1 MSATPSSTRRT
12 RSATKMSSKTTRTD
26 KQITE
31 ETYTPID
38 IDVITQQNKA
48 KKNRVTADN
57 DADDA
62 FWEPANTKENTT
74 NNVVNSEVPNTNQEL
89 PNSTKKSNNNNEE
102 YTNKLPPEPTLQ
114 DISKEF
120 SQKNANSLDASIHN
134 SHMTVDQPAPII
146 NEQITDNTDK
156 EINPLTNLKRIF
168 DQPPTVEQLDLNT
181 PNGGKRLKY
190 SSFAIKELFETKNF
204 QQIQKKIRERFSTIN
219 GFECIEPEE
228 TYNDTK
234 IVKISFSNQSSRDAI
249 NGVKKGNDPV
259 IFHTYNKE
267 NVDTLTKEFRNN
279 KASHIIRVMHVPKI
293 FKESDII
300 KIFSVYGE
308 IKSISKTKTNN
319 TSKNRSTR
327 NKKTSSALY
336 DTYFI
341 AFTDARSAKKF
352 FINDIWSIQ
361 VEKFLLRILPV
372 DPTNEEYQRRTEFS
386 YKITG
391 LHMDTTFYDIEQITK
406 KIKGQTC
413 YLPPIEINSKRK
425 TRTAYIY
432 VKPEDYQHKIWNV
445 PVGKDRSIYITPSNH
460 SVCSVCGDHSHN
472 VSTCNRYETLEPYL
486 RPNKEQR
493 VELDDNS
500 SFLPNYLRNIKPN
513 NQQSQKNSFTNNN
526 TQSNLTNI
534 QNNRSKNLQ
543 GNRNQN
549 RTQNNSTRYN
559 RSRSRSRINTSSSE
573 YIPPRGRSTNKVVTN
588 NSVDNTAINR
598 QYEYQIDNLR
608 KDINLLSKEIN
619 TLKTNQEQQEK
630 ITEDLHQQI
639 RKFTE
644 SQEQMAKQITTT
656 SENIQAINRTQSMI
670 LEQIQLLHRPTNNNR
685 QHTRR
690 ASPRPHVRSPVPS
703 ELSIP
708 DHFLTESEQ
717 QGEDPYEDR
726 DENSQSEHLRFNS
739 QSRSPSI
746 IYDDNNG
753 TLNIQSGFNNKKTD
767 ILEYFVTNNYDIL
780 AIQEMHI
787 TTPHLFT
794 NMEKVNVFN
803 NEENINLYIYKD
815 TNGNTVTDSHS
826 GVCLIMK
833 EEFQK
838 RVSTVKTHK
847 GRILAIE
854 LYFKKIH
861 LLIINTYI
869 PANNQKKEQIET
881 CYKQIETLINTHSS
895 KPNAHII
902 LLGDFNVQP
911 CNHDRKNNKWKTRIY
926 SILKMASMTNAIK
939 QHHDKYLSTHAPA
952 ATKEFTSV
960 IDHIYTTQNI
970 IDHSYYASTATI
982 DPSLHFKTDHKCVF
996 LIIHHDYIFKN
1007 PQYHKQ
1013 NIYRNKNTTR
1023 KNMYNYH
1030 KMTDELWQQYTEG
1043 TKNYLAFHRLEYA
1056 DTILNPSHTSTIQA
1070 IETKWTIL
1078 KKSILASKAQHIPM
1092 YNIKATNRNNTPLP
1106 IRQKENM
1113 ILQIHHAL
1121 LNFSIKKITHRMAI
1135 ENEQNRL
1142 LVPSSDDPNE
1152 ITLTRN
1158 PKSIEQHSI
1167 QHFQLLGSTSKE
1179 ELIQSIKPYSTLE
1192 DIPVKFRPY
1201 YAPIQTIDQ
1210 SQYDCVLDDITNDE
1224 ILATFKSLPNHKA
1237 PGISGITYED
1247 LKHVHPDIIHY
1258 TTDFFNLCLR
1268 TSSIPRD
1275 WKKALLFPIPKPK
1288 EWGSD
1293 INNTRPIILLETLR
1307 KCFIKIL
1314 TARLHTILSQRHF
1327 LQPNNHAGLLGE
1339 STYQP
1344 LQHLH
1349 HAIEMAKKY
1358 KKEIWIGVQD
1368 LSKAYDRINIS
1379 LLRLAM
1385 ARLRISQTIIE
1396 LILQLF
1402 TDRTNRIILHNDN
1415 ISDPYQVMQGI
1426 DQGEVVSPL
1435 LWIIYYDPLFAR
1447 INSLRELAFTVEL
1460 QQIKNIWNPA
1470 ADQKV
1475 TYSTTVQSY
1484 LDDTTWVAPTLT
1496 HMKTL
1501 LEISN
1506 DFYELA
1512 NIQINKDKYRLLTNN
1527 KLYVGK
1533 EIELTL
1539 GSELTKVKINK
1550 KKEGVRIL
1558 GVYIDAFNSPSP
1570 TLKKLRQTVA
1580 LFSNT
1585 LRRKKLTHNHIIY
1598 ITNKVLMP
1606 ILEYRNQFQVFTIE
1620 QCNFVMAPI
1629 KKLFKQSLH
1638 LPRSTPDA
1646 LIHHYLLP
1654 SINNFFHNQM
1664 YSHIAMTQLLF
1675 NTPLLNPIAMTQ
1687 MLTTQYEFWLP
1698 HFPTHEDL
1706 TKLESTKLATTFL
1719 SKLLIYFNN
1728 FNIVFT
1734 PVYDITITG
1743 GRTPLLFHIPNI
1755 TKSDITSLQNKRLIF
1770 LDQIISGDSSF
1781 LLTLPEMKQMAQKN
1795 WKGAPP
1801 NWLKK
1806 MENTEIWTTTNR
1818 RLINPPKELPIQNLL
1833 IQTPNVLP
1841 KKENQLRNQWYTF
1854 WDPKSNTSIYG
1865 KGIT

>member
-1 MSATPSSTRRT
+1 MIVQQKRKHTGYEYNDKT
-12 RSATKMSSKTTRTD
+12 SK
-26 KQITE
+26 K
-31 ETYTPID
+31 YNN
-38 IDVITQQNKA
+38 NKKI
-48 KKNRVTADN
+48 KKNNNNNNLSSDTHN
-57 DADDA
+57 
-62 FWEPANTKENTT
+62 NHNNTT
-74 NNVVNSEVPNTNQEL
+74 NYHYDHNNTN
-89 PNSTKKSNNNNEE
+89 
-102 YTNKLPPEPTLQ
+102 
-114 DISKEF
+114 
-120 SQKNANSLDASIHN
+120 
-134 SHMTVDQPAPII
+134 I
-146 NEQITDNTDK
+146 N
-156 EINPLTNLKRIF
+156 F
-168 DQPPTVEQLDLNT
+168 
-181 PNGGKRLKY
+181 
-190 SSFAIKELFETKNF
+190 
-204 QQIQKKIRERFSTIN
+204 
-219 GFECIEPEE
+219 
-228 TYNDTK
+228 
-234 IVKISFSNQSSRDAI
+234 
-249 NGVKKGNDPV
+249 
-259 IFHTYNKE
+259 
-267 NVDTLTKEFRNN
+267 
-279 KASHIIRVMHVPKI
+279 
-293 FKESDII
+293 
-300 KIFSVYGE
+300 
-308 IKSISKTKTNN
+308 
-319 TSKNRSTR
+319 
-327 NKKTSSALY
+327 
-336 DTYFI
+336 
-341 AFTDARSAKKF
+341 
-352 FINDIWSIQ
+352 
-361 VEKFLLRILPV
+361 
-372 DPTNEEYQRRTEFS
+372 
-386 YKITG
+386 
-391 LHMDTTFYDIEQITK
+391 
-406 KIKGQTC
+406 
-413 YLPPIEINSKRK
+413 
-425 TRTAYIY
+425 
-432 VKPEDYQHKIWNV
+432 
-445 PVGKDRSIYITPSNH
+445 
-460 SVCSVCGDHSHN
+460 
-472 VSTCNRYETLEPYL
+472 
-486 RPNKEQR
+486 
-493 VELDDNS
+493 
-500 SFLPNYLRNIKPN
+500 
-513 NQQSQKNSFTNNN
+513 
-526 TQSNLTNI
+526 
-534 QNNRSKNLQ
+534 
-543 GNRNQN
+543 QN
-549 RTQNNSTRYN
+549 RTINNN
-559 RSRSRSRINTSSSE
+559 DDLDILN
-573 YIPPRGRSTNKVVTN
+573 
-588 NSVDNTAINR
+588 AIN
-598 QYEYQIDNLR
+598 
-608 KDINLLSKEIN
+608 
-619 TLKTNQEQQEK
+619 
-630 ITEDLHQQI
+630 DLPPG
-639 RKFTE
+639 
-644 SQEQMAKQITTT
+644 SY
-656 SENIQAINRTQSMI
+656 
-670 LEQIQLLHRPTNNNR
+670 PTYNPNSRNNN
-685 QHTRR
+685 
-690 ASPRPHVRSPVPS
+690 
-703 ELSIP
+703 
-708 DHFLTESEQ
+708 
-717 QGEDPYEDR
+717 
-726 DENSQSEHLRFNS
+726 
-739 QSRSPSI
+739 
-746 IYDDNNG
+746 YDKDYIKIG

-794 NMEKVNVFN
+794 NMETVNVYN
-803 NEENINLYIYKD
+803 NEEIINLYIYKD
-815 TNGNTVTDSHS
+815 TNGNTITDSHS

-838 RVSTVKTHK
+838 RVSTVQTHK

-854 LYFKKIH
+854 LHFKKIH

-881 CYKQIETLINTHSS
+881 CYKHIETLINTHSS

-911 CNHDRKNNKWKTRIY
+911 SKHDRKNNKWKTRIY
-926 SILKMASMTNAIK
+926 NILKMASMTNVIK
-939 QHHDKYLSTHAPA
+939 HHHDKYLPTHTPA
-952 ATKEFTSV
+952 ATKEFTSA

-982 DPSLHFKTDHKCVF
+982 DPHLHFNTDHKCVF

-1007 PQYHKQ
+1007 PHYHKQ
-1013 NIYRNKNTTR
+1013 NKYRNKNTTR

-1043 TKNYLAFHRLEYA
+1043 TKHYLAFHRLEYA
-1056 DTILNPSHTSTIQA
+1056 DTLPNTSHTSTIQT

-1078 KKSILASKAQHIPM
+1078 KKSILASKEQNIPM

-1121 LNFSIKKITHRMAI
+1121 LNFSIKKIIHQMSI
-1135 ENEQNRL
+1135 EQEQNQHITIDNIPLEKWQTYWNIWPLIRKTLYKANTLFDKIIFNYLPLFITRLNYNPTKRTIKQGLLMAKEIKQAEIAKHDITNINFHILNRNNNLENNQRKMINSLLDRKPRHIRLDRL
-1142 LVPSSDDPNE
+1142 LIPAPDDPNE
-1152 ITLTRN
+1152 ITLSRD
-1158 PKSIEQHSI
+1158 PKTIERYSI
-1167 QHFQLLGSTSKE
+1167 QHFQLLGSASKE
-1179 ELIQSIKPYSTLE
+1179 ELLQSIKLYSILE
-1192 DIPVKFRPY
+1192 DIPVEFRPY
-1201 YAPIQTIDQ
+1201 YAPIQTINQ
-1210 SQYDCVLDDITNDE
+1210 TQYDCVLADITNNE
-1224 ILATFKSLPNHKA
+1224 ILATFKTLPNHKA
-1237 PGISGITYED
+1237 PGTSGITYED
-1247 LKHVHPDIIHY
+1247 LKHVHPDVIHY
-1258 TTDFFNLCLR
+1258 ITDFFNLCLR
-1268 TSSIPRD
+1268 TNSIPRD

-1314 TARLHTILSQRHF
+1314 TARLHTVLSQRHF
-1327 LQPNNHAGLLGE
+1327 LQPNNRAGLLGE

-1385 ARLRISQTIIE
+1385 ARLRIPQPIIE

-1415 ISDPYQVMQGI
+1415 ISDSYQVMQGI

-1435 LWIIYYDPLFAR
+1435 LWIIYYDPLFAK

-1475 TYSTTVQSY
+1475 SYSTTVQSY

-1527 KLYVGK
+1527 KAYVGK

-1539 GSELTKVKINK
+1539 GSELTTVKINK

-1585 LRRKKLTHNHIIY
+1585 LKRKKLTHNHIIY

-1629 KKLFKQSLH
+1629 KKLFKQALH

-1719 SKLLIYFNN
+1719 SKLLIHFNN

-1734 PVYDITITG
+1734 PVYDTTITG
-1743 GRTPLLFHIPNI
+1743 GRTPLLFHIPNV
-1755 TKSDITSLQNKRLIF
+1755 TKSDITSL
-1770 LDQIISGDSSF
+1770 
-1781 LLTLPEMKQMAQKN
+1781 
-1795 WKGAPP
+1795 
-1801 NWLKK
+1801 
-1806 MENTEIWTTTNR
+1806 
-1818 RLINPPKELPIQNLL
+1818 
-1833 IQTPNVLP
+1833 
-1841 KKENQLRNQWYTF
+1841 
-1854 WDPKSNTSIYG
+1854 
-1865 KGIT
+1865 